1 VRTLARLDPAFKSS
15 ETMARSALG
24 QCERRP
30 AEVERLA
37 SHLIELS
44 ARHNFL
50 YWQAVGN
57 IRRGWARSAAG
68 NSEEGIP

>member
-1 VRTLARLDPAFKSS
+1 
-15 ETMARSALG
+15 MARSALG

-37 SHLIELS
+37 SHLIEHS
-44 ARHNFL
+44 VRHNFL

-57 IRRGWARSAAG
+57 IRRGWARSASG